1 MTQKQH
7 KKIKK
12 SRDTEKEKLL
22 KEYTEALKIIQADF
36 ENYIKRTDKEKEQV
50 AKTEKSKLL
59 LKFLKVFDDL
69 ERALTFI
76 KKSGNKELL
85 TGLESIF
92 RNFSKI
98 LEEEG
103 VKPVETIGKK
113 CDPNLHEVMTK
124 KEDKKEEGTILEE
137 IQKGYFLHDHILRH
151 SKVIISDGGKKN
163 G

>member
-7 KKIKK
+7 KKTKK
-12 SRDTEKEKLL
+12 ADAGKEKLI

-50 AKTEKSKLL
+50 VKTEKSKLL

-69 ERALTFI
+69 ERALSFM
-76 KKSGNKELL
+76 KESENKQLL

-92 RNFSKI
+92 KNFSKI

-103 VKPVETIGKK
+103 VKSIETIGKK

-124 KEDKKEEGTILEE
+124 KADEKEEGTILEE
-137 IQKGYFLHDHILRH
+137 IQKGYVLHDHILRH
-151 SKVIISDGGKKN
+151 SKVIISGGGKKN